1 MNEKRPLH
9 DGDDDDNDS
18 DDDDDDDG
26 DGDADDDDDD
36 DDGGCRYG
44 FGDIESHNDNG
55 SNHHHDDAAFKIIE
69 YDSKSTALQ
78 LPSHLNLRCDQHL
91 Q

>member
-1 MNEKRPLH
+1 MYEKRPLH
-9 DGDDDDNDS
+9 DGDDSD

-26 DGDADDDDDD
+26 DGDDDDDD
-36 DDGGCRYG
+36 DDGGGGYR
-44 FGDIESHNDNG
+44 FGDIESDKNNVS
-55 SNHHHDDAAFKIIE
+55 SNHHDDAAVKNIE
-69 YDSKSTALQ
+69 YDSKSTAFQ